1 MSQAP
6 LILALDVSKTRTGI
20 AFGRAGEKPKF
31 ISIRGDEIS
40 TVKMACRILIWMTDF
55 IRVEKPDYVF
65 FEAPMERAHGGGSIK
80 TIIILNCL
88 AFLVEVI
95 AEAKS
100 IACRKTHVNT
110 LRKAFIGSG
119 NTKADLAEKQIGAM
133 CRAIGWE
140 PKNHDEADAA
150 VVWHW
155 GCLQTAPRHAAV
167 ITPMLQSKVAQDVE
181 SSLRGRR
188 A

>member
-1 MSQAP
+1 MTAP
-6 LILALDVSKTRTGI
+6 LILALDISKTRTGI
-20 AFGRAGEKPKF
+20 AFGRAGEAPKF
-31 ISIRGDEIS
+31 VSISGGDIS
-40 TVKMACRILIWMTDF
+40 AVKMACRILVWMTDF
-55 IRVEKPDYVF
+55 IRLEKPDWIY
-65 FEAPMERAHGGGSIK
+65 FEAPMERATGGSIK
-80 TIIILNCL
+80 TIIVLNCL

-100 IACRKTHVNT
+100 IPHRKTHVNT

-119 NTKADLAEKQIGAM
+119 NLKADLAEKMIGAM

-140 PKNHDEADAA
+140 PKNHDEADAG

-155 GCLQTAPRHAAV
+155 ACLQTSPRHAAV
-167 ITPMLQSKVAQDVE
+167 ITPMLQTKVAQDVE
-181 SSLRGRR
+181 ASLRGRR